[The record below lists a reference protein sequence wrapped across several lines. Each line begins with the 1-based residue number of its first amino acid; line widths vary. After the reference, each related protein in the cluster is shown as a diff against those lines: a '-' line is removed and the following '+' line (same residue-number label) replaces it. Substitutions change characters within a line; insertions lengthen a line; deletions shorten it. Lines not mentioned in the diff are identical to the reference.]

1 MKKVILSAAIAL
13 AASTSAFAQDA
24 CCDKQP
30 RGYEMNFETAPF
42 WSNWFISANVGAQS
56 FISKEDMKADF
67 GDRLTLFPTLS
78 IGKMFNPYWGVRVQ
92 GTTFGGALHTFQ
104 NEGTQ
109 MVHNYYGS
117 FHGDVMFGLLNYFMP
132 YKADRKFEIAPF
144 VGVGGIYVKDGKNSF
159 TLNAGAQMS
168 YRFSKRVAANIE
180 YQAMFAENDALPGS
194 GYFSGVIHGLTAGIT
209 VNVGK
214 VGFNK
219 AYTSAQYDG
228 LALDNKSLIA
238 SVNDLRASVKNRD
251 GIIGKQNDELN
262 TLRNRAPEV
271 IDNNLNLESLPIAIT
286 FPFNSCKVGEL
297 QELNILNLANFLQEN
312 PKLNV
317 NLSGYTD
324 KTGSDAYN
332 NKLSQKRAKA
342 VKKLLVD
349 KYGIAESRIAEEGK
363 GKSTKFDV
371 NAWNRVVDVRMK

>member
-1 MKKVILSAAIAL
+1 MKKLILSAAIAF
-13 AASTSAFAQDA
+13 AASLSAFAQDA

-30 RGYEMNFETAPF
+30 CGYEMNFETAPF

-92 GTTFGGALHTFQ
+92 GTTFGGALLTFQ

-109 MVHNYYGS
+109 MVQNYYGS

-159 TLNAGAQMS
+159 TLNTGAQMS

-228 LALDNKSLIA
+228 LVLDNKSLIA

-286 FPFNSCKVGEL
+286 FPLNSCKVGEL

-342 VKKLLVD
+342 VKKLLID

-371 NAWNRVVDVRMK
+371 NAWNRVVNVRMK

>member
-159 TLNAGAQMS
+159 TLNTGAQMS

-219 AYTSAQYDG
+219 AYTAAQYDG

-262 TLRNRAPEV
+262 ALRNRKPEV
-271 IDNNLNLESLPIAIT
+271 IDNNLNIESLPIAIT
-286 FPFNSCKVGEL
+286 FPFNSCKVGQL
-297 QELNILNLANFLQEN
+297 QELNILNLANFLKEN

-324 KTGSDAYN
+324 KTGPDAYN
-332 NKLSQKRAKA
+332 DKLSQKRAKA

>member
-1 MKKVILSAAIAL
+1 M
-13 AASTSAFAQDA
+13 
-24 CCDKQP
+24 
-30 RGYEMNFETAPF
+30 
-42 WSNWFISANVGAQS
+42 
-56 FISKEDMKADF
+56 
-67 GDRLTLFPTLS
+67 LFRS
-78 IGKMFNPYWGVRVQ
+78 
-92 GTTFGGALHTFQ
+92 
-104 NEGTQ
+104 
-109 MVHNYYGS
+109 
-117 FHGDVMFGLLNYFMP
+117 
-132 YKADRKFEIAPF
+132 
-144 VGVGGIYVKDGKNSF
+144 
-159 TLNAGAQMS
+159 
-168 YRFSKRVAANIE
+168 
-180 YQAMFAENDALPGS
+180 
-194 GYFSGVIHGLTAGIT
+194 T

-271 IDNNLNLESLPIAIT
+271 IDNNLSLESLPIAIT

-371 NAWNRVVDVRMK
+371 NAWNRVVNVRMK